1 MITKQKPRKKL
12 APDSHFELDQTKKQ
26 LIPLLASRVA
36 AGFPSSAENFIEK
49 SLDLNE
55 LVIKHSAATF
65 FVRVKGDSMI
75 NAGIHSGDIL
85 IVDRALTATHN
96 KIVIARIHDE
106 FTVKR
111 MCVNGNVIALIPEN
125 DSYKPITIT
134 ADMDFEI
141 WGVVTFVLHGV

>member
-1 MITKQKPRKKL
+1 MLTKQKSRKKL
-12 APDSHFELDQTKKQ
+12 VPDSHFELDQTKKQ

-55 LVIKHSAATF
+55 LVIKHPVATF

-85 IVDRALTATHN
+85 IVDRALTASNN

-111 MCVNGNVIALIPEN
+111 ILMTETTISLLPEN
-125 DSYKPITIT
+125 ENYKPIHIT
-134 ADMDFEI
+134 DDMDFEV